1 MTDQPNRMMPPIELA
16 TRLIAAHGG
25 PRART
30 LLGTME
36 MLRLYGREGVL
47 ERRILSEPTLYRDLA
62 DIRSAGLTDTLEVA
76 EHLGAVMI
84 KLWEMVE
91 EMYGDHP
98 TVPGR
103 RMRSYLEEQW
113 AIRDAKGEASAS

>member
-1 MTDQPNRMMPPIELA
+1 MTEQPNRTISPIELA
-16 TRLIAAHGG
+16 TKLIAAHGG

-30 LLGTME
+30 LLGTIE
-36 MLRLYGREGVL
+36 MLQLYGREGVL

-62 DIRSAGLTDTLEVA
+62 DIRSAGLTETLEVA
-76 EHLGAVMI
+76 ERLGAVMI

-91 EMYGDHP
+91 EMYGDQP

-113 AIRDAKGEASAS
+113 AIRDAKNEVSAS

>member
-1 MTDQPNRMMPPIELA
+1 MSDNNDRPMPPIEIS
-16 TRLIAAHGG
+16 TKLIAAHGG

-30 LLGTME
+30 LFGTIE

-91 EMYGDHP
+91 EMYGSQP
-98 TVPGR
+98 TIPGR

-113 AIRDAKGEASAS
+113 AIRDAKDEASVS